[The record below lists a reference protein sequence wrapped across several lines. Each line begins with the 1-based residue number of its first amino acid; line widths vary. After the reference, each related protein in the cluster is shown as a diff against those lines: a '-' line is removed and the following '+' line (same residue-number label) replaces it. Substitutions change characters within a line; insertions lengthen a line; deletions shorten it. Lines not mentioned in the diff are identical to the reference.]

1 MGLHTRSEYR
11 LFFVFCVIGQIR
23 VISLAGAIRVIRVI
37 IRVIRSATH
46 LQLYRKNLGAQMWI

>member
-37 IRVIRSATH
+37 RVIRSATH